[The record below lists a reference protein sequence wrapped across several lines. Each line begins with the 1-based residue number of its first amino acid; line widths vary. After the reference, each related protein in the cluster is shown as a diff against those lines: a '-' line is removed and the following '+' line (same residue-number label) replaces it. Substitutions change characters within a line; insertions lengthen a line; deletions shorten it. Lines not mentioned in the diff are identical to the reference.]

1 MSPLVRRSCGVIAL
15 AVSAGLMLNLKAQE
29 SAATRN
35 LTLRAEQVSTGPDG
49 RTVVTAAAAGD
60 IRGALTLTIT
70 GVNSAGTITS
80 GEWALVNSYI
90 QDVAVSHAP
99 HSGEG
104 TEAHEHPG
112 GELLVNHGTL
122 SGKITGGTL
131 TYDADGKLSALGYVQ
146 LSISLG
152 SLTFQ
157 SVTSGTASLALTGIQ
172 DPARST
178 GAAAFTF

>member
-1 MSPLVRRSCGVIAL
+1 MSALVRRNCGAIAL
-15 AVSAGLMLNLKAQE
+15 AVCAGLILNVRAQE
-29 SAATRN
+29 SATTRN
-35 LTLRAEQVSTGPDG
+35 LTLRAEQVSTGSDG
-49 RTVVTAAAAGD
+49 RTVVTVAAGGD
-60 IRGALTLTIT
+60 MRGALTLTIT
-70 GVNSAGTITS
+70 SVNSAGTITS

-90 QDVAVSHAP
+90 QDVAASHAP
-99 HSGEG
+99 HSGQG
-104 TEAHEHPG
+104 TDTHEHPG

-152 SLTFQ
+152 SLTFER
-157 SVTSGTASLALTGIQ
+157 VTSGTASLALTGIQ